1 MSVFATAVNAALPS
15 LIAADEALMRDTC
28 TIATYPT
35 SPQMDAAGGWT
46 DGTPTTVT
54 VKCRSEDPS
63 KDDQVIADRIGKDLR
78 VVIAVPLGTTI
89 TIPSEITIT
98 GGETFTI
105 FGTNDL
111 KTMRTSVRIL
121 AGTAG

>member
-1 MSVFATAVNAALPS
+1 VSAFVAALDAALPS

-28 TIATYPT
+28 MIATYPA
-35 SPQMDAAGGWT
+35 SPQVDAAGGWT
-46 DGTPTTVT
+46 DGTPTTVS
-54 VKCRSEDPS
+54 VSCRLEDPS

-78 VVIAVPLGTTI
+78 IVVAVPLDTVI
-89 TIPSEITIT
+89 TIPSTLT
-98 GGETFTI
+98 TPSGEMYTI
-105 FGTNDL
+105 FGTNDE